1 MLPNVERLSDD
12 ALENLTR
19 YVGAGGGL
27 VFSFRTGWRHPDGS
41 RRHHFPL
48 YDLTGLSGPFGVF
61 SFASSA
67 SPQRLEMRYG
77 LPEHEFGVLPQGYF
91 RHRDPAVLTRRQ
103 GRSCNRCKG
112 QWSRWSRRQAL
123 CRRIWLISTI
133 RACIGTTRCS
143 GGTPGTR
150 SPPWLSLLRAREDVS
165 FAGELDRDA
174 AEVGQAGTMRSLT
187 NAARWAAGDALSVEV
202 LCGATVEAAVRR
214 ALDGGSWVALFVN
227 HGTTSWLHA
236 TSYEKSSPHSTYE
249 PDYRVCMIFTALG
262 PFRVVRSRR
271 AKTSPAARLC

>member
-91 RHRDPAVLTRRQ
+91 RHRDPAVL
-103 GRSCNRCKG
+103 
-112 QWSRWSRRQAL
+112 
-123 CRRIWLISTI
+123 
-133 RACIGTTRCS
+133 
-143 GGTPGTR
+143 
-150 SPPWLSLLRAREDVS
+150 
-165 FAGELDRDA
+165 DA
-174 AEVGQAGTMRSLT
+174 TAGTVLQSVQ
-187 NAARWAAGDALSVEV
+187 GSVVEV
-202 LCGATVEAAVRR
+202 EP
-214 ALDGGSWVALFVN
+214 
-227 HGTTSWLHA
+227 TTGVVWADLVDF
-236 TSYEKSSPHSTYE
+236 
-249 PDYRVCMIFTALG
+249 DYSRMHRHHPMLG
-262 PFRVVRSRR
+262 W
-271 AKTSPAARLC
+271 